1 MSLPYSKKRYQIWIT
16 RQEQKARKMGKGSLM
31 IRQNQAMLGEL
42 GIRKQG
48 SRINIRTKQNEEGK
62 NNEIQIIF
70 TLFRVSFFC
79 REGSLAFTRLHRS
92 R

>member
-62 NNEIQIIF
+62 KIKF
-70 TLFRVSFFC
+70 KLCSLSFGLVF
-79 REGSLAFTRLHRS
+79 F
-92 R
+92 